1 MRFAQQAAGSAQQGS
16 EESFGFAVSRA
27 APVIRPYGRHLWS
40 FAFGVIHSHRLQPD
54 LMTAER
60 NNGEAK

>member
-40 FAFGVIHSHRLQPD
+40 FIVTHRSDIRLND
-54 LMTAER
+54 SGA
-60 NNGEAK
+60 